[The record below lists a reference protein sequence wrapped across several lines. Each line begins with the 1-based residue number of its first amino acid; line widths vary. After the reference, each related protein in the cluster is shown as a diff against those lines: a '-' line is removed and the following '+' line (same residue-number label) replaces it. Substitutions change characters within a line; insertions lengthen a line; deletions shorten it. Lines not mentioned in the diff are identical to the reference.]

1 MVVIRGFTEVPSST
15 RARRSLSHTDC
26 VFDAFDDPAAGRIL
40 ELATTGSDDRV
51 SAGKRSQT
59 VQLDKAGAITLLGL
73 LEEAFGD
80 ALTDSPAGTPV
91 PADAAGDEAPAV
103 DLKWPAPQSGIVLP
117 ELHHGTLEAVP
128 EVIPEYA
135 EQPDGELVSDRA
147 PRKSRT
153 SSEVN
158 RAIEVSAIEM
168 VKHTFEQSG
177 WAFHADRQAD
187 GVGYDLE
194 FIKDGQKR
202 KVEVKGIKGPA
213 LAFNVTTKEFWRAQ
227 EDPEF
232 VLIAVTNALDE
243 RTRRVHVVSREA
255 LVSAPRVPLSYRIGP
270 LGNADEH
277 LPSESS
283 REDTWH

>member
-1 MVVIRGFTEVPSST
+1 MVVINGFTAVPAST

-26 VFDAFDDPAAGRIL
+26 VFDAFDDPTAGRIL

-80 ALTDSPAGTPV
+80 ALYDSPEGAPV

-103 DLKWPAPQSGIVLP
+103 DLNWPALQSDILLP
-117 ELHHGTLEAVP
+117 ELLHGTLEAVP

-135 EQPDGELVSDRA
+135 EQPDGELVSDRT
-147 PRKSRT
+147 PQKSRT
-153 SSEVN
+153 SSAVN
-158 RAIEVSAIEM
+158 RAIEVSAVEM
-168 VKHTFEQSG
+168 VKRTFTQSG

-194 FIKDGQKR
+194 FVRDGQRR
-202 KVEVKGIKGPA
+202 KVEVKGIKGSA
-213 LAFNVTTKEFWRAQ
+213 LAFNVTTKEFWRAH
-227 EDPEF
+227 EDAEF
-232 VLIAVTNALDE
+232 VLIAVTSALDE
-243 RTRRVHVVSREA
+243 RKRRVHVVSREA
-255 LVSAPRVPLSYRIGP
+255 LVGAQRVPLSYRIGP

-283 REDTWH
+283 GEDTWH